1 MSLGAVRL
9 FPALKQR
16 GNLLLG
22 SWPPRVL
29 HLLAA
34 VDALHPLNATAA
46 PVWNS
51 GGGQL
56 IPHQCTTELV
66 MYIQGT
72 SGWTNLGKWSEDRK
86 PDHKQLVIHSV
97 FRLLSW
103 CTSFLYPRKISHHQK
118 SICHVLKQDAS
129 PHAQDG
135 YPLSFNINFSFLGN
149 KSSHYPP
156 EALTVFSFI
165 AFRSPSRLQSK
176 WVLWFSPTFS
186 RWYVFIT

>member
-1 MSLGAVRL
+1 MCLFYLKPHLQFRNVSWSRQTFPSSQAERESSVGKSATSGA
-9 FPALKQR
+9 ALTSSC
-16 GNLLLG
+16 GC
-22 SWPPRVL
+22 
-29 HLLAA
+29 AA
-34 VDALHPLNATAA
+34 STNC
-46 PVWNS
+46 NS
-51 GGGQL
+51 SPCLEFQGGQL
-56 IPHQCTTELV
+56 VPHQCTTELV
-66 MYIQGT
+66 TYTQGT
-72 SGWTNLGKWSEDRK
+72 FGWTNLGKWSEDRK

-176 WVLWFSPTFS
+176 
-186 RWYVFIT
+186 